1 MTKFGTLLKVNLR
14 QLFRARKNTSKKTMP
29 VWGIYIVLGVVLLPL
44 LAMLFSAFMLAGE
57 LLLEPQYAPYLNAA
71 VTLAITAIELVNV
84 FFGLKSMLGT
94 VYMSNDSDMLLALPL
109 KTVTIFLS
117 KLAVCYIVEFFSTL
131 VMLAAT
137 LLPLGIGL
145 SAGAGYFAALI
156 FGAFLIPLISL
167 LAVAILSVPLLLVS
181 NLFRNKGAVGTI
193 IYVLLFGALMA
204 LYMWFVM
211 SLNSGAGEAVGGA
224 DVDEML
230 GGILESISS
239 AAAYLYPNVW
249 LSGAFTAATFGGW
262 IANFSLFLL
271 SALVLLGLTVLLSG
285 KIFLWNMRKSQ
296 ENAGKGAKKT
306 TYKFAGGNKIPSL
319 LAADFKNMLRTS
331 SLGFY
336 CLTQVVI
343 IPVCV
348 VIYCLALKDVG
359 GEGEIKNLLS
369 MVSRVML
376 IVMGPMTCVTAS
388 SAVSRE
394 GENFYLIKTLPVKP
408 SQYAW
413 AKLIISLIFNGA
425 AFALSVV
432 FECIFVKIGIV
443 VGLLDFL
450 TVFCASAGVSA
461 VLVLIDMKNPR
472 LKWTTVQQGL
482 KNNPSSLWGMLVGF
496 VAGGVL
502 TVVVVLSAL
511 DGWTFVGQLVNLLL
525 GAGMAAGGVA
535 ILLNNCE
542 KYFYAVE

>member
-14 QLFRARKNTSKKTMP
+14 QQFRARKNTSKKTMP

-44 LAMLFSAFMLAGE
+44 LAMLFSTFVSAGE
-57 LLLEPQYAPYLNAA
+57 FLSEPQYAPYLNAA
-71 VTLAITAIELVNV
+71 VTFAITAIELVNV

-204 LYMWFVM
+204 LYMWFVV
-211 SLNSGAGEAVGGA
+211 SLGWGTGDFNGA
-224 DVDEML
+224 DVGAML
-230 GGILESISS
+230 DGILESVSS

-262 IANFSLFLL
+262 IGNFALFLL

-296 ENAGKGAKKT
+296 ENAGKGGKKT
-306 TYKFAGGNKIPSL
+306 TYKFAGGNKISSL

-336 CLTQVVI
+336 CLTQVVV

-359 GEGEIKNLLS
+359 GEGEMQNLLS

-376 IVMGPMTCVTAS
+376 IVMGPMTCVTAAS
-388 SAVSRE
+388 SVSRE

-461 VLVLIDMKNPR
+461 ALVLIDMKNPR

-525 GAGMAAGGVA
+525 SAGMAAGGVA

>member
-44 LAMLFSAFMLAGE
+44 LAMLFSTFVSAGE
-57 LLLEPQYAPYLNAA
+57 FLSEPQYAPYLNAA
-71 VTLAITAIELVNV
+71 VTFAITAIELVNV

-204 LYMWFVM
+204 LYMWFVV
-211 SLNSGAGEAVGGA
+211 SLGWGTGDFNGA
-224 DVDEML
+224 DVGAML
-230 GGILESISS
+230 DGILESVSS

-262 IANFSLFLL
+262 IGNFALFLL

-296 ENAGKGAKKT
+296 ENAGKGGKKT
-306 TYKFAGGNKIPSL
+306 TYKFAGGNKISSL

-336 CLTQVVI
+336 CLTQVVV

-359 GEGEIKNLLS
+359 GEGEMQNLLS

-376 IVMGPMTCVTAS
+376 VIMGPMTCVTAAS
-388 SAVSRE
+388 SVSRE

-408 SQYAW
+408 SQYALS
-413 AKLIISLIFNGA
+413 KLIISLIFNGA

-461 VLVLIDMKNPR
+461 ALVLIDMKNPR

-482 KNNPSSLWGMLVGF
+482 KNNPSSLWGVLVGF

>member
-14 QLFRARKNTSKKTMP
+14 QQFRARKNTSKKTMP

-44 LAMLFSAFMLAGE
+44 LAMLFSTFVSAGE
-57 LLLEPQYAPYLNAA
+57 FLSEPQYAPYLNAA
-71 VTLAITAIELVNV
+71 VTFAITAIELVNV

-204 LYMWFVM
+204 LYMWFVV
-211 SLNSGAGEAVGGA
+211 SLGWGTGDFTGA
-224 DVDEML
+224 DVGAML
-230 GGILESISS
+230 DGILESVSS

-262 IANFSLFLL
+262 IGNFALFLL

-296 ENAGKGAKKT
+296 ENAGKGGKKT
-306 TYKFAGGNKIPSL
+306 TYKFAGGNKISSL

-336 CLTQVVI
+336 CLTQVVV

-359 GEGEIKNLLS
+359 GEGEMQNLLS

-376 IVMGPMTCVTAS
+376 VIMGPMTCVTAAS
-388 SAVSRE
+388 SVSRE

-408 SQYAW
+408 SQYALS
-413 AKLIISLIFNGA
+413 KLIISLIFNGA

-461 VLVLIDMKNPR
+461 ALVLIDMKNPR

>member
-44 LAMLFSAFMLAGE
+44 LAMLFSAFMFAGE

-71 VTLAITAIELVNV
+71 VTFAITAIELVNV

-94 VYMSNDSDMLLALPL
+94 VYMSNDSDMLLALPV

-204 LYMWFVM
+204 LYMWFVV
-211 SLNSGAGEAVGGA
+211 SLGWGTGDFNGA
-224 DVDEML
+224 DVGAML
-230 GGILESISS
+230 DGILESVSS

-262 IANFSLFLL
+262 IGNFALFLL

-336 CLTQVVI
+336 CLTQVVV
-343 IPVCV
+343 IPVYV

-359 GEGEIKNLLS
+359 GEGEMQNLLS

-376 IVMGPMTCVTAS
+376 IVMGPMTCVTAAS
-388 SAVSRE
+388 SVSRE

-461 VLVLIDMKNPR
+461 ALVLIDMKNPR

-525 GAGMAAGGVA
+525 SAGMAAGGVA

>member
-71 VTLAITAIELVNV
+71 VTFAITAIELVNV

-94 VYMSNDSDMLLALPL
+94 VYMSNDSDMLLALPV

-204 LYMWFVM
+204 LYMWFVV
-211 SLNSGAGEAVGGA
+211 SLGWGTGDFNGA
-224 DVDEML
+224 DVGAML
-230 GGILESISS
+230 DGILESVSS

-262 IANFSLFLL
+262 IGNFALFLL

-336 CLTQVVI
+336 CLTQVVV
-343 IPVCV
+343 IPVYV

-359 GEGEIKNLLS
+359 GEGEMQNLLS

-376 IVMGPMTCVTAS
+376 IVMGPMTCVTAAS
-388 SAVSRE
+388 SVSRE

-511 DGWTFVGQLVNLLL
+511 DGWTFVGQIVNLLL

>member
-14 QLFRARKNTSKKTMP
+14 QQFRARKNTSKKTMP

-44 LAMLFSAFMLAGE
+44 LAMLFSTFVSAGE
-57 LLLEPQYAPYLNAA
+57 FLSEPQYAPYLNAA
-71 VTLAITAIELVNV
+71 VTFAITAIELVNV

-193 IYVLLFGALMA
+193 IYVLLLGALMA
-204 LYMWFVM
+204 LYMWFVV
-211 SLNSGAGEAVGGA
+211 SLGWGTGDFNGA
-224 DVDEML
+224 DVGAML
-230 GGILESISS
+230 DGILESVSS

-262 IANFSLFLL
+262 IGNFALFLL

-296 ENAGKGAKKT
+296 ENAGKGGKKT
-306 TYKFAGGNKIPSL
+306 TYKFAGGNKISSL

-336 CLTQVVI
+336 CLTQVVV

-359 GEGEIKNLLS
+359 GEGEMQNLLS

-376 IVMGPMTCVTAS
+376 VIMGPMTCVTAAS
-388 SAVSRE
+388 SVSRE

-408 SQYAW
+408 SQYALS
-413 AKLIISLIFNGA
+413 KLIISLIFNGA

-461 VLVLIDMKNPR
+461 ALVLIDMKNPR

>member
-44 LAMLFSAFMLAGE
+44 LAMLFSAFMFAGE

-71 VTLAITAIELVNV
+71 VTFAITAIELVNV

-204 LYMWFVM
+204 LYMWFVV
-211 SLNSGAGEAVGGA
+211 SLGWGTGDFNGA
-224 DVDEML
+224 DVGAML
-230 GGILESISS
+230 DGILESVSS

-262 IANFSLFLL
+262 IGNFALFLL

-296 ENAGKGAKKT
+296 ENAGKGGKKT
-306 TYKFAGGNKIPSL
+306 TYKFAGGNKISSL

-336 CLTQVVI
+336 CLTQVVV

-359 GEGEIKNLLS
+359 GEGEMQNLLS

-376 IVMGPMTCVTAS
+376 VIMGPMTCVTAAS
-388 SAVSRE
+388 SVSRE

-408 SQYAW
+408 SQYALS
-413 AKLIISLIFNGA
+413 KLIISLIFNGA

-461 VLVLIDMKNPR
+461 ALVLIDMKNPR

>member
-14 QLFRARKNTSKKTMP
+14 QQFRARKNTSKKTMP

-44 LAMLFSAFMLAGE
+44 LAMLFSTFVSAGE
-57 LLLEPQYAPYLNAA
+57 FLSEPQYAPYLNAA
-71 VTLAITAIELVNV
+71 VTFAITAIELVNV

-204 LYMWFVM
+204 LYMWFVV
-211 SLNSGAGEAVGGA
+211 SLGWGTGDFNGA
-224 DVDEML
+224 DVGAML
-230 GGILESISS
+230 DGILESVSS

-262 IANFSLFLL
+262 IGNFALFLL

-296 ENAGKGAKKT
+296 ENAGKGGKKT
-306 TYKFAGGNKIPSL
+306 TYKFAGGNKISSL

-336 CLTQVVI
+336 CLTQVVV

-359 GEGEIKNLLS
+359 GEGEMQNLLS

-376 IVMGPMTCVTAS
+376 IVMGPMTCVTAAS
-388 SAVSRE
+388 SVSRE

-408 SQYAW
+408 SQYALS
-413 AKLIISLIFNGA
+413 KLIISLIFNGA

-461 VLVLIDMKNPR
+461 ALVLIDMKNPR
-472 LKWTTVQQGL
+472 LKWTIVQQGL
-482 KNNPSSLWGMLVGF
+482 KNNPSSLWGVLVGF

>member
-14 QLFRARKNTSKKTMP
+14 QQFRARKNTSKKTMP

-44 LAMLFSAFMLAGE
+44 LAMLFSTFVSAGE
-57 LLLEPQYAPYLNAA
+57 FLSEPQYAPYLNAA
-71 VTLAITAIELVNV
+71 VTFAITAIELVNV

-181 NLFRNKGAVGTI
+181 NLFRNMGAVGTI

-204 LYMWFVM
+204 LYMWFVV
-211 SLNSGAGEAVGGA
+211 SLGWGTGDFNGA
-224 DVDEML
+224 DVGAML
-230 GGILESISS
+230 DGILESVSS

-262 IANFSLFLL
+262 IGNFALFLL

-296 ENAGKGAKKT
+296 ENAGKGGKKT
-306 TYKFAGGNKIPSL
+306 TYKFAGGNKISSL

-336 CLTQVVI
+336 CLTQVVV

-359 GEGEIKNLLS
+359 GEGEMQNLLS

-376 IVMGPMTCVTAS
+376 VIMGPMTCVTAAS
-388 SAVSRE
+388 SVSRE

-408 SQYAW
+408 SQYALS
-413 AKLIISLIFNGA
+413 KLIISLIFNGA

-461 VLVLIDMKNPR
+461 ALVLIDMKNPR

>member
-14 QLFRARKNTSKKTMP
+14 QQFRARKNTSKKTMP

-44 LAMLFSAFMLAGE
+44 LAMLFSTFVSAGE
-57 LLLEPQYAPYLNAA
+57 FLSEPQYAPYLNAA
-71 VTLAITAIELVNV
+71 VTFAITAIELVNV

-94 VYMSNDSDMLLALPL
+94 VYMSNDSDMLLALPV

-204 LYMWFVM
+204 LYMWFVV
-211 SLNSGAGEAVGGA
+211 SLGWGTGDFNGA
-224 DVDEML
+224 DVGAML
-230 GGILESISS
+230 DGILESVSS

-296 ENAGKGAKKT
+296 ENAGKGGKKT
-306 TYKFAGGNKIPSL
+306 TYKFAGGNKISSL

-336 CLTQVVI
+336 CLTQVVV

-359 GEGEIKNLLS
+359 GEGEMQNLLS

-376 IVMGPMTCVTAS
+376 VIMGPMTCVTAAS
-388 SAVSRE
+388 SVSRE

-408 SQYAW
+408 SQYALS
-413 AKLIISLIFNGA
+413 KLIISLIFNGA

-461 VLVLIDMKNPR
+461 ALVLIDMKNPR

-525 GAGMAAGGVA
+525 SAGMAAGGVA

>member
-44 LAMLFSAFMLAGE
+44 LAMLFSTFVSAGE
-57 LLLEPQYAPYLNAA
+57 FLSEPQYAPYLNAA
-71 VTLAITAIELVNV
+71 VTFAITAIELVNV

-94 VYMSNDSDMLLALPL
+94 VYMSNDSDMLLALPV

-204 LYMWFVM
+204 LYMWFVV
-211 SLNSGAGEAVGGA
+211 SLGWGTGDFNGA
-224 DVDEML
+224 DVGAML
-230 GGILESISS
+230 DGILESVSS

-262 IANFSLFLL
+262 IGNFALFLL

-336 CLTQVVI
+336 CLTQVVV

-359 GEGEIKNLLS
+359 GEGEMQNLLS

-376 IVMGPMTCVTAS
+376 IVMGPMTCVTAAS
-388 SAVSRE
+388 SVSRE

-461 VLVLIDMKNPR
+461 ALVLIDMKNPR

-482 KNNPSSLWGMLVGF
+482 KNNPSSLWGTLVGF

-525 GAGMAAGGVA
+525 SAGMAAGGVA

>member
-14 QLFRARKNTSKKTMP
+14 QQFRARKNTSKKTMP

-44 LAMLFSAFMLAGE
+44 LAMLFSTFVSAGE
-57 LLLEPQYAPYLNAA
+57 FLSEPQYAPYLNAA
-71 VTLAITAIELVNV
+71 VTFAITAIELVNV

-94 VYMSNDSDMLLALPL
+94 VYMSNDSDMLLALPV

-204 LYMWFVM
+204 LYMWFVV
-211 SLNSGAGEAVGGA
+211 SLGWGTGDFNGA
-224 DVDEML
+224 DVGAML
-230 GGILESISS
+230 DGILESVSS

-262 IANFSLFLL
+262 IGNFALFLL

-296 ENAGKGAKKT
+296 ENAGKGGKKT
-306 TYKFAGGNKIPSL
+306 TYKFAGGNKISSL

-336 CLTQVVI
+336 CLTQVVV

-359 GEGEIKNLLS
+359 GEGEMQNLLS

-376 IVMGPMTCVTAS
+376 IVMGPMTCVTAAS
-388 SAVSRE
+388 SVSRE

-461 VLVLIDMKNPR
+461 ALVLIDMKNPR

>member
-14 QLFRARKNTSKKTMP
+14 QQFRARKNTSKKTMP

-44 LAMLFSAFMLAGE
+44 LAMLFSTFVSAGE
-57 LLLEPQYAPYLNAA
+57 FLSEPQYAPYLNAA
-71 VTLAITAIELVNV
+71 VTFAITAIELVNV

-204 LYMWFVM
+204 LYMWFVV
-211 SLNSGAGEAVGGA
+211 SLGWGTGDFNGA
-224 DVDEML
+224 DVGAML
-230 GGILESISS
+230 DGILESVSS

-262 IANFSLFLL
+262 IGNFALFLL

-296 ENAGKGAKKT
+296 ENAGKGGKKT
-306 TYKFAGGNKIPSL
+306 TYKFAGGNKISSL

-336 CLTQVVI
+336 CLTQVVV

-359 GEGEIKNLLS
+359 GEGEMQNLLS

-376 IVMGPMTCVTAS
+376 VIMGPMTCVTAAS
-388 SAVSRE
+388 SVSRE

-461 VLVLIDMKNPR
+461 ALVLIDMKNPR

>member
-14 QLFRARKNTSKKTMP
+14 QQFRARKNTSKKTMP

-44 LAMLFSAFMLAGE
+44 LAMLFSTFVSAGE
-57 LLLEPQYAPYLNAA
+57 FLSEPQYAPYLNAA
-71 VTLAITAIELVNV
+71 VTFAITAIELVNV

-94 VYMSNDSDMLLALPL
+94 VYMSNDSDMLLALPV

-181 NLFRNKGAVGTI
+181 NLFRNKGTVGTI

-204 LYMWFVM
+204 LYMWFVV
-211 SLNSGAGEAVGGA
+211 SLGWGTGDFNGA
-224 DVDEML
+224 DVGAML
-230 GGILESISS
+230 DGILESVSS

-262 IANFSLFLL
+262 IGNFALFLL

-296 ENAGKGAKKT
+296 ENAGKGGKKT
-306 TYKFAGGNKIPSL
+306 TYKFAGGNKISSL

-336 CLTQVVI
+336 CLTQVVV

-359 GEGEIKNLLS
+359 GEGEMQNLLS

-376 IVMGPMTCVTAS
+376 VIMGPMTCVTAAS
-388 SAVSRE
+388 SVSRE

-408 SQYAW
+408 SQYALS
-413 AKLIISLIFNGA
+413 KLIISLIFNGA

-461 VLVLIDMKNPR
+461 ALVLIDMKNPR

>member
-44 LAMLFSAFMLAGE
+44 LAMLFSTFVSAGE
-57 LLLEPQYAPYLNAA
+57 FLSEPQYAPYLNAA
-71 VTLAITAIELVNV
+71 VTFAITAIELVNV

-204 LYMWFVM
+204 LYMWFVV
-211 SLNSGAGEAVGGA
+211 SLGWGTGDFNGA
-224 DVDEML
+224 DVGAML
-230 GGILESISS
+230 DGILESVSS

-262 IANFSLFLL
+262 IGNFALFLL

-296 ENAGKGAKKT
+296 ENAGKGGKKT
-306 TYKFAGGNKIPSL
+306 TYKFAGGNKISSL

-336 CLTQVVI
+336 CLTQVVV

-359 GEGEIKNLLS
+359 GEGEMQNLLS

-376 IVMGPMTCVTAS
+376 VIMGSMTCVTAAS
-388 SAVSRE
+388 SVSRE

-408 SQYAW
+408 SQYALS
-413 AKLIISLIFNGA
+413 KLIISLIFNGA

-461 VLVLIDMKNPR
+461 ALVLIDMKNPR

>member
-44 LAMLFSAFMLAGE
+44 LAMLFSAFMFAGE

-71 VTLAITAIELVNV
+71 VTFAITAIELVNV

-94 VYMSNDSDMLLALPL
+94 VYMSNDSDMLLALPV

-204 LYMWFVM
+204 LYMWFVV
-211 SLNSGAGEAVGGA
+211 SLGWGTGDFNGA
-224 DVDEML
+224 DVGAML
-230 GGILESISS
+230 DGILESVSS

-262 IANFSLFLL
+262 IGNFALFLL

-336 CLTQVVI
+336 CLTQVVV

-359 GEGEIKNLLS
+359 GEGEMQNLLS

-376 IVMGPMTCVTAS
+376 IVMGPMTCVTAAS
-388 SAVSRE
+388 SVSRE

-408 SQYAW
+408 SQYALS
-413 AKLIISLIFNGA
+413 KLIISLIFNGA

-461 VLVLIDMKNPR
+461 ALVLIDMKNPR

-525 GAGMAAGGVA
+525 SAGMAAGGVA

>member
-44 LAMLFSAFMLAGE
+44 LAMLFSTFVSAGE
-57 LLLEPQYAPYLNAA
+57 FLSEPQYAPYLNAA
-71 VTLAITAIELVNV
+71 VTFAITAIELVNV

-94 VYMSNDSDMLLALPL
+94 VYMSNDSDMLLALPV

-204 LYMWFVM
+204 LYMWFVV
-211 SLNSGAGEAVGGA
+211 SLGWGTGDFNGA
-224 DVDEML
+224 DVGAML
-230 GGILESISS
+230 DGILESVSS

-262 IANFSLFLL
+262 IGNFALFLL

-296 ENAGKGAKKT
+296 ENAGKGGKKT
-306 TYKFAGGNKIPSL
+306 TYKFAGGNKISSL

-336 CLTQVVI
+336 CLTQVVV

-359 GEGEIKNLLS
+359 GEGEMQNLLS

-376 IVMGPMTCVTAS
+376 VIMGPMTCVTAAS
-388 SAVSRE
+388 SVSRE

-408 SQYAW
+408 SQYALS
-413 AKLIISLIFNGA
+413 KLIISLIFNGA
-425 AFALSVV
+425 AFALSIV

-461 VLVLIDMKNPR
+461 ALVLIDMKNPR

>member
-44 LAMLFSAFMLAGE
+44 LAMLFSAFMFAGE

-71 VTLAITAIELVNV
+71 VTFAITAIELVNV

-94 VYMSNDSDMLLALPL
+94 VYMSNDSDMLLALPV

-181 NLFRNKGAVGTI
+181 NLFRNKGAVGAI

-204 LYMWFVM
+204 LYMWFVV
-211 SLNSGAGEAVGGA
+211 SLGWGTGDFNGA
-224 DVDEML
+224 DVGAML
-230 GGILESISS
+230 DGILESVSS

-262 IANFSLFLL
+262 IGNFALFLL

-336 CLTQVVI
+336 CLTQVVV

-359 GEGEIKNLLS
+359 GEGEMQNLLS

-376 IVMGPMTCVTAS
+376 IVMGPMTCVTAAS
-388 SAVSRE
+388 SVSRE

-461 VLVLIDMKNPR
+461 ALVLIDMKNPR

-525 GAGMAAGGVA
+525 SAGMAAGGVA

>member
-14 QLFRARKNTSKKTMP
+14 QQFRARKNTSKKTMP

-44 LAMLFSAFMLAGE
+44 LAMLFSTFVSAGE
-57 LLLEPQYAPYLNAA
+57 FLSEPQYAPYLNAA
-71 VTLAITAIELVNV
+71 VTFAITAIELVNV

-204 LYMWFVM
+204 LYMWFVV
-211 SLNSGAGEAVGGA
+211 SLGWGTGDFNGA
-224 DVDEML
+224 DVGAML
-230 GGILESISS
+230 DGILESVSS

-262 IANFSLFLL
+262 IGNFALFLL

-296 ENAGKGAKKT
+296 ENAGKGGKKT
-306 TYKFAGGNKIPSL
+306 TYKFAGGNKISSL

-336 CLTQVVI
+336 CLTQVVV

-359 GEGEIKNLLS
+359 GEGEMQNLLS
-369 MVSRVML
+369 MVSRVDRKSTRLNSSHSRASRM
-376 IVMGPMTCVTAS
+376 PS
-388 SAVSRE
+388 SA
-394 GENFYLIKTLPVKP
+394 
-408 SQYAW
+408 
-413 AKLIISLIFNGA
+413 
-425 AFALSVV
+425 
-432 FECIFVKIGIV
+432 
-443 VGLLDFL
+443 
-450 TVFCASAGVSA
+450 
-461 VLVLIDMKNPR
+461 
-472 LKWTTVQQGL
+472 
-482 KNNPSSLWGMLVGF
+482 
-496 VAGGVL
+496 
-502 TVVVVLSAL
+502 
-511 DGWTFVGQLVNLLL
+511 
-525 GAGMAAGGVA
+525 
-535 ILLNNCE
+535 
-542 KYFYAVE
+542 

>member
-71 VTLAITAIELVNV
+71 VTFAITAIELVNV

-262 IANFSLFLL
+262 IANFALFLL

-359 GEGEIKNLLS
+359 GEGEMKNLLS

-461 VLVLIDMKNPR
+461 ALGLNRHEKSPPQMDNRSAGVKKQPVKPVGNAGRIRGGRSVDRSRCSFRAGR
-472 LKWTTVQQGL
+472 LDFCRTACKPAFGRG
-482 KNNPSSLWGMLVGF
+482 N
-496 VAGGVL
+496 GGRRSCD
-502 TVVVVLSAL
+502 TS
-511 DGWTFVGQLVNLLL
+511 
-525 GAGMAAGGVA
+525 
-535 ILLNNCE
+535 
-542 KYFYAVE
+542 

>member
-14 QLFRARKNTSKKTMP
+14 QQFRARKNTSKKTMP

-44 LAMLFSAFMLAGE
+44 LAMLFSTFVSAGE
-57 LLLEPQYAPYLNAA
+57 FLSEPQYAPYLNAA
-71 VTLAITAIELVNV
+71 VTFAITAIELVNV

-204 LYMWFVM
+204 LYMWFVV
-211 SLNSGAGEAVGGA
+211 SLGWGTGDFNGA
-224 DVDEML
+224 DVGAML
-230 GGILESISS
+230 DGILESVSS

-262 IANFSLFLL
+262 IGNFALFLL

-336 CLTQVVI
+336 CLTQVVV

-359 GEGEIKNLLS
+359 GEGEMQNLLS

-376 IVMGPMTCVTAS
+376 VIMGPMTCVTAAS
-388 SAVSRE
+388 SVSRE

-408 SQYAW
+408 SQYALS
-413 AKLIISLIFNGA
+413 KLIISLIFNGA

-461 VLVLIDMKNPR
+461 ALVLIDMKNPR

>member
-44 LAMLFSAFMLAGE
+44 LAMLFSTFVSAGE
-57 LLLEPQYAPYLNAA
+57 FLSEPQYAPYLNAA
-71 VTLAITAIELVNV
+71 VTFAITAIELVNV

-94 VYMSNDSDMLLALPL
+94 VYMSNDSDMLLALPV

-204 LYMWFVM
+204 LYMWFVV
-211 SLNSGAGEAVGGA
+211 SLGWGTGDFNGA
-224 DVDEML
+224 DVGAML
-230 GGILESISS
+230 DGILESVSS

-262 IANFSLFLL
+262 IGNFALFLL

-336 CLTQVVI
+336 CLTQVVV

-359 GEGEIKNLLS
+359 GEGEMQNLLS

-376 IVMGPMTCVTAS
+376 VIMGPMTCVTAAS
-388 SAVSRE
+388 SVSRE

-461 VLVLIDMKNPR
+461 ALVLIDMKNPR

-482 KNNPSSLWGMLVGF
+482 KNNPSSLWGTLVGF

-525 GAGMAAGGVA
+525 SAGMAAGGVA

>member
-44 LAMLFSAFMLAGE
+44 LAMLFSTFVSAGE
-57 LLLEPQYAPYLNAA
+57 FLSEPQYAPYLNAA
-71 VTLAITAIELVNV
+71 VTFAITAIELVNV

-94 VYMSNDSDMLLALPL
+94 VYMSNDSDMLLALPV

-204 LYMWFVM
+204 LYMWFVV
-211 SLNSGAGEAVGGA
+211 SLGWGTGDFNGA
-224 DVDEML
+224 DVGAML
-230 GGILESISS
+230 DGILESVSS

-262 IANFSLFLL
+262 IGNFALFLL

-336 CLTQVVI
+336 CLTQVVV

-359 GEGEIKNLLS
+359 GEGEMQNLLS

-376 IVMGPMTCVTAS
+376 IVMGPMTCVTAAS
-388 SAVSRE
+388 SVSRE

-461 VLVLIDMKNPR
+461 ALVLIDMKNPR

-482 KNNPSSLWGMLVGF
+482 KNNPSSLWGTLVGF

>member
-14 QLFRARKNTSKKTMP
+14 QQFRARKNTSKKTMP

-44 LAMLFSAFMLAGE
+44 LAMLFSTFVSAGE
-57 LLLEPQYAPYLNAA
+57 FLSEPQYAPYLNAA
-71 VTLAITAIELVNV
+71 VTFAITAIELVNV

-204 LYMWFVM
+204 LYMWFVV
-211 SLNSGAGEAVGGA
+211 SLGWGTGDFNGA
-224 DVDEML
+224 DVGAML
-230 GGILESISS
+230 DGILESVSS

-262 IANFSLFLL
+262 IGNFALFLL

-296 ENAGKGAKKT
+296 ENAGKGGKKT
-306 TYKFAGGNKIPSL
+306 TYKFAGGNKISSL

-336 CLTQVVI
+336 CLTQVVV

-359 GEGEIKNLLS
+359 GEGEMQNLLS

-376 IVMGPMTCVTAS
+376 IVMGPMTCVTAAS
-388 SAVSRE
+388 SVSRE

-408 SQYAW
+408 SQYALS
-413 AKLIISLIFNGA
+413 KLIISLIFNGA

-461 VLVLIDMKNPR
+461 ALVLIDMKNPR

-525 GAGMAAGGVA
+525 SAGMAAGGVA

>member
-44 LAMLFSAFMLAGE
+44 LAMLFSAFMFAGE

-71 VTLAITAIELVNV
+71 VTFAITAIELVNV

-285 KIFLWNMRKSQ
+285 KR
-296 ENAGKGAKKT
+296 GKGREKNNVQICGRKQNPVASCSRFQKYAAHKLARILLPD
-306 TYKFAGGNKIPSL
+306 AGRYYSR
-319 LAADFKNMLRTS
+319 LRRH
-331 SLGFY
+331 
-336 CLTQVVI
+336 
-343 IPVCV
+343 
-348 VIYCLALKDVG
+348 
-359 GEGEIKNLLS
+359 LLS
-369 MVSRVML
+369 GVKGRRRRGRNKKFTFDGFPSHADCHGTHDLRHRVERGQPRGGKL
-376 IVMGPMTCVTAS
+376 LS
-388 SAVSRE
+388 DKNSAR
-394 GENFYLIKTLPVKP
+394 
-408 SQYAW
+408 Q
-413 AKLIISLIFNGA
+413 
-425 AFALSVV
+425 ALAVRLGKADYILNLQRRGV
-432 FECIFVKIGIV
+432 
-443 VGLLDFL
+443 
-450 TVFCASAGVSA
+450 CAV
-461 VLVLIDMKNPR
+461 R
-472 LKWTTVQQGL
+472 C
-482 KNNPSSLWGMLVGF
+482 F
-496 VAGGVL
+496 
-502 TVVVVLSAL
+502 
-511 DGWTFVGQLVNLLL
+511 
-525 GAGMAAGGVA
+525 
-535 ILLNNCE
+535 
-542 KYFYAVE
+542 

>member
-14 QLFRARKNTSKKTMP
+14 QQFRARKNTSKKTMP

-44 LAMLFSAFMLAGE
+44 LAMLFSTFVSAGE
-57 LLLEPQYAPYLNAA
+57 FLSEPQYAPYLNAA
-71 VTLAITAIELVNV
+71 VTFAITAIELVNV

-94 VYMSNDSDMLLALPL
+94 VYMSNDSDMLLALPV

-204 LYMWFVM
+204 LYMWFVV
-211 SLNSGAGEAVGGA
+211 SLGWGTGDFNGA
-224 DVDEML
+224 DVGAML
-230 GGILESISS
+230 DGILESVSS

-262 IANFSLFLL
+262 IGNFALFLL

-296 ENAGKGAKKT
+296 ENAGKGGKKT
-306 TYKFAGGNKIPSL
+306 TYKFAGGNKISSL

-336 CLTQVVI
+336 CLTQVVV

-359 GEGEIKNLLS
+359 GEGEMQNLLS

-376 IVMGPMTCVTAS
+376 IVMGPMTCVTAAS
-388 SAVSRE
+388 SVSRE

-461 VLVLIDMKNPR
+461 ALVLIDMKNPR

-525 GAGMAAGGVA
+525 SAGMAAGGVA

>member
-1 MTKFGTLLKVNLR
+1 M
-14 QLFRARKNTSKKTMP
+14 
-29 VWGIYIVLGVVLLPL
+29 
-44 LAMLFSAFMLAGE
+44 
-57 LLLEPQYAPYLNAA
+57 
-71 VTLAITAIELVNV
+71 
-84 FFGLKSMLGT
+84 
-94 VYMSNDSDMLLALPL
+94 
-109 KTVTIFLS
+109 
-117 KLAVCYIVEFFSTL
+117 
-131 VMLAAT
+131 
-137 LLPLGIGL
+137 
-145 SAGAGYFAALI
+145 
-156 FGAFLIPLISL
+156 
-167 LAVAILSVPLLLVS
+167 
-181 NLFRNKGAVGTI
+181 GTI

-204 LYMWFVM
+204 LYMWFVV
-211 SLNSGAGEAVGGA
+211 SLGWGTGDFNGA
-224 DVDEML
+224 DVGAML
-230 GGILESISS
+230 DGILESVSS

-262 IANFSLFLL
+262 IGNFALFLL

-296 ENAGKGAKKT
+296 ENAGKGGKKT
-306 TYKFAGGNKIPSL
+306 TYKFAGGNKISSL

-336 CLTQVVI
+336 CLTQVVV

-359 GEGEIKNLLS
+359 GEGEMQNLLS

-376 IVMGPMTCVTAS
+376 IVMGPMTCVTAAS
-388 SAVSRE
+388 SVSRE

-461 VLVLIDMKNPR
+461 ALVLIDMKNPR

-525 GAGMAAGGVA
+525 SAGMAAGGVA

>member
-44 LAMLFSAFMLAGE
+44 LAMLFSAFMFAGE

-71 VTLAITAIELVNV
+71 VTFAITAIELVNV

-204 LYMWFVM
+204 LYMWFVV
-211 SLNSGAGEAVGGA
+211 SLGWGTGDFNGA
-224 DVDEML
+224 DVGAML
-230 GGILESISS
+230 DGILESVSS

-262 IANFSLFLL
+262 IGNFALFLL
-271 SALVLLGLTVLLSG
+271 SALVLLGLTLLLSG

-296 ENAGKGAKKT
+296 ENAGKGGKKT
-306 TYKFAGGNKIPSL
+306 TYKFAGGNKISSL

-336 CLTQVVI
+336 CLTQVVV

-359 GEGEIKNLLS
+359 GEGEMKNLLS

-376 IVMGPMTCVTAS
+376 VIMGPMTCVTAAS
-388 SAVSRE
+388 SVSRE

-408 SQYAW
+408 SQYALS
-413 AKLIISLIFNGA
+413 KLIISLIFNGA

>member
-14 QLFRARKNTSKKTMP
+14 QQFRARKNTSKKTMP

-44 LAMLFSAFMLAGE
+44 LAMLFSTFVSAGE
-57 LLLEPQYAPYLNAA
+57 FLSEPQYAPYLNAA
-71 VTLAITAIELVNV
+71 VTFAITAIELVNV

-204 LYMWFVM
+204 LYMWFVV
-211 SLNSGAGEAVGGA
+211 SLGWGTGDFNGA
-224 DVDEML
+224 DVGAML
-230 GGILESISS
+230 DGILESVSS

-262 IANFSLFLL
+262 IGNFALFLL

-296 ENAGKGAKKT
+296 ENAGKGGKKT
-306 TYKFAGGNKIPSL
+306 TYKFAGGNKISSL

-336 CLTQVVI
+336 CLTQVVV

-359 GEGEIKNLLS
+359 GEGEMQNLLS

-376 IVMGPMTCVTAS
+376 IVMGPMTCVTAAS
-388 SAVSRE
+388 SVSRE

-408 SQYAW
+408 SQYALS
-413 AKLIISLIFNGA
+413 KLIISLIFNGA

-461 VLVLIDMKNPR
+461 ALVLIDMKNPR

-482 KNNPSSLWGMLVGF
+482 KNNPSSLWGVLVGF

>member
-1 MTKFGTLLKVNLR
+1 VTKFGTLLKVNLR
-14 QLFRARKNTSKKTMP
+14 QQFRARKNTSKKTMP

-44 LAMLFSAFMLAGE
+44 LAMLFSTFVSAGE
-57 LLLEPQYAPYLNAA
+57 FLSEPQYAPYLNAA
-71 VTLAITAIELVNV
+71 VTFAITAIELVNV

-204 LYMWFVM
+204 LYMWFVV
-211 SLNSGAGEAVGGA
+211 SLGWGTGDFNGA
-224 DVDEML
+224 DVGAML
-230 GGILESISS
+230 DGILESVSS

-262 IANFSLFLL
+262 IGNFALFLL

-296 ENAGKGAKKT
+296 ENAGKGGKKT
-306 TYKFAGGNKIPSL
+306 TYKFAGGNKISSL

-336 CLTQVVI
+336 CLTQVVV

-359 GEGEIKNLLS
+359 GEGEMQNLLS

-376 IVMGPMTCVTAS
+376 VIMGPMTCVTAAS
-388 SAVSRE
+388 SVSRE

-408 SQYAW
+408 SQYALS
-413 AKLIISLIFNGA
+413 KLIISLIFNGA

-461 VLVLIDMKNPR
+461 ALVLIDMKNPR

>member
-14 QLFRARKNTSKKTMP
+14 QQFRARKNTSKKTMP

-44 LAMLFSAFMLAGE
+44 LAMLFSTFVSAGE
-57 LLLEPQYAPYLNAA
+57 FLSEPQYAPYLNAA
-71 VTLAITAIELVNV
+71 VTFAITAIELVNV

-193 IYVLLFGALMA
+193 INVLLYGALMA
-204 LYMWFVM
+204 LYMWFVV
-211 SLNSGAGEAVGGA
+211 SLGWGTGDFNGA
-224 DVDEML
+224 DVGAML
-230 GGILESISS
+230 DGILESVSS

-262 IANFSLFLL
+262 IGNFALFLL

-296 ENAGKGAKKT
+296 ENAGKGGKKT
-306 TYKFAGGNKIPSL
+306 TYKFAGGNKISSL

-336 CLTQVVI
+336 CLTQVVV

-359 GEGEIKNLLS
+359 GEGEMQNLLS

-376 IVMGPMTCVTAS
+376 VIMGPMTCVTAAS
-388 SAVSRE
+388 SVSRE

-408 SQYAW
+408 SQYALS
-413 AKLIISLIFNGA
+413 KLIISLIFNGA

-461 VLVLIDMKNPR
+461 ALVLIDMKNPR

>member
-44 LAMLFSAFMLAGE
+44 LAMLFSTFVSAGE
-57 LLLEPQYAPYLNAA
+57 FLSEPQYAPYLNAA
-71 VTLAITAIELVNV
+71 VTFAITAIELVNV

-94 VYMSNDSDMLLALPL
+94 VYMSNDSDMLLALPV

-204 LYMWFVM
+204 LYMWFVV
-211 SLNSGAGEAVGGA
+211 SLGWGTGDFNGA
-224 DVDEML
+224 DVGAML
-230 GGILESISS
+230 DGILESVSS

-262 IANFSLFLL
+262 IGNFALFLL

-336 CLTQVVI
+336 CLTQVVV

-359 GEGEIKNLLS
+359 GEGEMQNLLS

-376 IVMGPMTCVTAS
+376 IVMGPMTCVTAAS
-388 SAVSRE
+388 SVSRE

-482 KNNPSSLWGMLVGF
+482 KNNPSSLWGTLVGF

-525 GAGMAAGGVA
+525 SAGMAAGGVA

>member
-44 LAMLFSAFMLAGE
+44 LAMLFSTFVSAGE
-57 LLLEPQYAPYLNAA
+57 FLSEPQYAPYLNAA
-71 VTLAITAIELVNV
+71 VTFAITAIELVNV

-94 VYMSNDSDMLLALPL
+94 VYMSNDSDMLLALPV

-204 LYMWFVM
+204 LYMWFVV
-211 SLNSGAGEAVGGA
+211 SLGWGTGDFNGA
-224 DVDEML
+224 DVGAML
-230 GGILESISS
+230 DGILESVSS

-262 IANFSLFLL
+262 IGNFALFLL

-296 ENAGKGAKKT
+296 ENAGKGGKKT
-306 TYKFAGGNKIPSL
+306 TYKFAGGNKISSL

-336 CLTQVVI
+336 CLTQVVV

-359 GEGEIKNLLS
+359 GEGEMQNLLS

-388 SAVSRE
+388 SSVSRE

-408 SQYAW
+408 SQYALS
-413 AKLIISLIFNGA
+413 KLIISLIFNGA

-461 VLVLIDMKNPR
+461 ALVLIDMKNPR

-482 KNNPSSLWGMLVGF
+482 KNNPSSLWGVLVGF

>member
-14 QLFRARKNTSKKTMP
+14 QQFRARKNTSKKTMP

-44 LAMLFSAFMLAGE
+44 LAMLFSTFVSAGE
-57 LLLEPQYAPYLNAA
+57 FLSEPQYAPYLNAA
-71 VTLAITAIELVNV
+71 VTFAITAIELVNV

-156 FGAFLIPLISL
+156 FGAFLTPLISL

-204 LYMWFVM
+204 LYMWFVV
-211 SLNSGAGEAVGGA
+211 SLGWGTGDFNGA
-224 DVDEML
+224 DVGAML
-230 GGILESISS
+230 DGILESVSS

-262 IANFSLFLL
+262 IGNFALFLL

-296 ENAGKGAKKT
+296 ENAGKGGKKT
-306 TYKFAGGNKIPSL
+306 TYKFAGGNKISSL

-336 CLTQVVI
+336 CLTQVVV

-359 GEGEIKNLLS
+359 GEGEMQNLLS

-376 IVMGPMTCVTAS
+376 VIMGPMTCVTAAS
-388 SAVSRE
+388 SVSRE

-408 SQYAW
+408 SQYALS
-413 AKLIISLIFNGA
+413 KLIISLIFNGA

-461 VLVLIDMKNPR
+461 ALVLIDMKNPR

>member
-44 LAMLFSAFMLAGE
+44 LAMLFSTFVSAGE
-57 LLLEPQYAPYLNAA
+57 FLSEPQYAPYLNAA
-71 VTLAITAIELVNV
+71 VTFAITAIELVNV

-94 VYMSNDSDMLLALPL
+94 VYMSNDSDMLLALPV

-204 LYMWFVM
+204 LYMWFVV
-211 SLNSGAGEAVGGA
+211 SLGWGTGDFNGA
-224 DVDEML
+224 DVGAML
-230 GGILESISS
+230 DGILESVSS

-262 IANFSLFLL
+262 IGNFALFLL

-336 CLTQVVI
+336 CLTQVVV

-359 GEGEIKNLLS
+359 GEGEMQNLLS

-376 IVMGPMTCVTAS
+376 IVMGPMTCVTAAS
-388 SAVSRE
+388 SVSRE

-408 SQYAW
+408 SQYALS
-413 AKLIISLIFNGA
+413 KLIISLIFNGA

-461 VLVLIDMKNPR
+461 ALVLIDMKNPR

-482 KNNPSSLWGMLVGF
+482 KNNPSSLWGTLVGF

-525 GAGMAAGGVA
+525 SAGMAAGGVA

>member
-14 QLFRARKNTSKKTMP
+14 QQFRARKNTSKKTMP

-44 LAMLFSAFMLAGE
+44 LAMLFSTFVSAGE
-57 LLLEPQYAPYLNAA
+57 FLSEPQYAPYLNAA
-71 VTLAITAIELVNV
+71 VTFAITAIELVNV

-94 VYMSNDSDMLLALPL
+94 VYMSNDSDMLLALPV

-204 LYMWFVM
+204 LYMWFVV
-211 SLNSGAGEAVGGA
+211 SLGWGTGDFNGA
-224 DVDEML
+224 DVGAML
-230 GGILESISS
+230 DGILESVSS

-262 IANFSLFLL
+262 IGNFALFLL

-336 CLTQVVI
+336 CLTQVVV

-359 GEGEIKNLLS
+359 GEGEMQNLLS

-376 IVMGPMTCVTAS
+376 VIMGPMTCVTAAS
-388 SAVSRE
+388 SVSRE

-408 SQYAW
+408 SQYALS
-413 AKLIISLIFNGA
+413 KLIISLIFNGA

-461 VLVLIDMKNPR
+461 ALVLIDMKNPR

-525 GAGMAAGGVA
+525 SAGMAAGGVA

>member
-14 QLFRARKNTSKKTMP
+14 QQFRARKNTSKKTMP

-44 LAMLFSAFMLAGE
+44 LAMLFSTFVSAGE
-57 LLLEPQYAPYLNAA
+57 FLSEPQYAPYLNAA
-71 VTLAITAIELVNV
+71 VTFAITAIELVNV

-204 LYMWFVM
+204 LYMWFVV
-211 SLNSGAGEAVGGA
+211 SLGWGTGDFNGA
-224 DVDEML
+224 DVGAML
-230 GGILESISS
+230 DGILESVSS

-262 IANFSLFLL
+262 IGNFALFLL

-306 TYKFAGGNKIPSL
+306 TYKFAGGNKISSL

-336 CLTQVVI
+336 CLTQVVV

-359 GEGEIKNLLS
+359 GEGEMQNLLS

-376 IVMGPMTCVTAS
+376 VIMGPMTCVTAAS
-388 SAVSRE
+388 SVSRE

-408 SQYAW
+408 SQYALS
-413 AKLIISLIFNGA
+413 KLIISLIFNGA

-461 VLVLIDMKNPR
+461 ALVLIDMKNPR

>member
-14 QLFRARKNTSKKTMP
+14 QQFRARKNTSKKTMP

-44 LAMLFSAFMLAGE
+44 LAMLFSTFVSAGE
-57 LLLEPQYAPYLNAA
+57 FLSEPQYAPYLNAA
-71 VTLAITAIELVNV
+71 VTFAITAIELVNV

-94 VYMSNDSDMLLALPL
+94 VYMSNDSDMLLALPV

-204 LYMWFVM
+204 LYMWFVV
-211 SLNSGAGEAVGGA
+211 SLGWGTGDFNGA
-224 DVDEML
+224 DVGAML
-230 GGILESISS
+230 DGILESVSS

-262 IANFSLFLL
+262 IGNFALFLL

-296 ENAGKGAKKT
+296 ENAGKGGKKT
-306 TYKFAGGNKIPSL
+306 TYKFAGGNKISSL

-336 CLTQVVI
+336 CLTQVVV

-348 VIYCLALKDVG
+348 VIFCLALKDVG
-359 GEGEIKNLLS
+359 GEGEMQNLLS

-376 IVMGPMTCVTAS
+376 VIMGPMTCVTAAS
-388 SAVSRE
+388 SVSRE

-408 SQYAW
+408 SQYALS
-413 AKLIISLIFNGA
+413 KLIISLIFNGA

-461 VLVLIDMKNPR
+461 ALVLIDMKNPR

-525 GAGMAAGGVA
+525 SAGMAAGGVA

>member
-14 QLFRARKNTSKKTMP
+14 QQFRARKNTSKKTMP

-44 LAMLFSAFMLAGE
+44 LAMLFSTFVSAGE
-57 LLLEPQYAPYLNAA
+57 FLSEPQYAPYLNAA
-71 VTLAITAIELVNV
+71 VTFAITAIELVNV

-204 LYMWFVM
+204 LYMWFVV
-211 SLNSGAGEAVGGA
+211 SLGWGTGDFNGA
-224 DVDEML
+224 DVGAML
-230 GGILESISS
+230 DGILESVSS

-262 IANFSLFLL
+262 IGNFALFLL

-296 ENAGKGAKKT
+296 ENAGKGGKKT
-306 TYKFAGGNKIPSL
+306 TYKFAGGNKISSL

-336 CLTQVVI
+336 CLTQVVVI
-343 IPVCV
+343 LVCV

-359 GEGEIKNLLS
+359 GEGEMQNLLS

-376 IVMGPMTCVTAS
+376 VIMGPMTCVTAAS
-388 SAVSRE
+388 SVSRE

-408 SQYAW
+408 SQYALS
-413 AKLIISLIFNGA
+413 KLIISLIFNGA

-461 VLVLIDMKNPR
+461 ALVLIDMKNPR

>member
-14 QLFRARKNTSKKTMP
+14 QQFRARKNTSKKTMP

-44 LAMLFSAFMLAGE
+44 LAMLFSTFVSAGE
-57 LLLEPQYAPYLNAA
+57 FLSEPQYAPYLNAA
-71 VTLAITAIELVNV
+71 VTFAITAIELVNV

-94 VYMSNDSDMLLALPL
+94 VYMSNDSDMLLALPV

-204 LYMWFVM
+204 LYMWFVV
-211 SLNSGAGEAVGGA
+211 SLGWGTGDFNGA
-224 DVDEML
+224 DVGAML
-230 GGILESISS
+230 DGILESVSS

-262 IANFSLFLL
+262 IGNFALFLL

-296 ENAGKGAKKT
+296 ENAGKGGKKT
-306 TYKFAGGNKIPSL
+306 TYKFAGGNKISSL

-336 CLTQVVI
+336 CLTQVVV

-359 GEGEIKNLLS
+359 GEGEMQNLLS

-376 IVMGPMTCVTAS
+376 VIMGPMTCVTAAS
-388 SAVSRE
+388 SVSRE

-408 SQYAW
+408 SQYALS
-413 AKLIISLIFNGA
+413 KLIISLIFNGA

-461 VLVLIDMKNPR
+461 ALVLIDMKNPR

-525 GAGMAAGGVA
+525 SAGMAAGGVA